1 MNEKEFR
8 QYVYEERRQGRSDS
22 QIARSL
28 GMSLKHMIGRLNGV
42 DVDKI
47 DPPKTNAQAAKDL
60 GIKEA
65 PVHPVQKPEV
75 KPVSGAKQPEKHEKP
90 KKEKSVDI
98 PKVEKPKEEKP
109 VEDPKEEKPVEDL
122 SWME

>member
-8 QYVYEERRQGRSDS
+8 EYVYEQKRQGRSES

-28 GMSLKHMIGRLNGV
+28 GMSLAHFMGRLNGV

-47 DPPKTNAQAAKDL
+47 DPL
-60 GIKEA
+60 
-65 PVHPVQKPEV
+65 KPEKKTEV
-75 KPVSGAKQPEKHEKP
+75 KSVSGAKQPEKHERP
-90 KKEKSVDI
+90 KKEKVAEA
-98 PKVEKPKEEKP
+98 PKTEEKVEEPKEAK
-109 VEDPKEEKPVEDL
+109 KAEDL

>member
-8 QYVYEERRQGRSDS
+8 EYVYEQRRQGRSES

-28 GMSLKHMIGRLNGV
+28 GMSLTHFMGRLNGV

-47 DPPKTNAQAAKDL
+47 DPPK
-60 GIKEA
+60 
-65 PVHPVQKPEV
+65 QKVETPKPEKKSEV

-90 KKEKSVDI
+90 KKEKPVDI
-98 PKVEKPKEEKP
+98 LKLEES
-109 VEDPKEEKPVEDL
+109 KEEKPVEDL

>member
-8 QYVYEERRQGRSDS
+8 EYVYEQKRQGRSES

-28 GMSLKHMIGRLNGV
+28 GMSLAHFMGRLNGV

-47 DPPKTNAQAAKDL
+47 DPPKQKVDTS
-60 GIKEA
+60 
-65 PVHPVQKPEV
+65 KPEKKSEA

-90 KKEKSVDI
+90 KKEKVAEA
-98 PKVEKPKEEKP
+98 PKTEEPKDEKKS
-109 VEDPKEEKPVEDL
+109 EDL

>member
-8 QYVYEERRQGRSDS
+8 EYVYEQRRQGRSDS

-28 GMSLKHMIGRLNGV
+28 GMSLAHFMGRLNGV

-47 DPPKTNAQAAKDL
+47 DPPK
-60 GIKEA
+60 
-65 PVHPVQKPEV
+65 QKVDTPKPEKKSEV
-75 KPVSGAKQPEKHEKP
+75 KPVSGAKQPEKHEKS

-98 PKVEKPKEEKP
+98 PKIEEPKEEK
-109 VEDPKEEKPVEDL
+109 KAEDL

>member
-8 QYVYEERRQGRSDS
+8 EYIYEQRRQGRSDS

-28 GMSLKHMIGRLNGV
+28 GMSLAHFMGRLNGVDV

-47 DPPKTNAQAAKDL
+47 DPPKQKVDT
-60 GIKEA
+60 
-65 PVHPVQKPEV
+65 PKPEN
-75 KPVSGAKQPEKHEKP
+75 KPEIKPASGAKQPEKHEKP
-90 KKEKSVDI
+90 KKEKAVDI
-98 PKVEKPKEEKP
+98 PKVEEPKEEK
-109 VEDPKEEKPVEDL
+109 KAEDL

>member
-8 QYVYEERRQGRSDS
+8 EYVYEQRRQGRSES

-28 GMSLKHMIGRLNGV
+28 GMSLAHFIGRLNGV

-47 DPPKTNAQAAKDL
+47 DPPKKTNAETAKDL

-65 PVHPVQKPEV
+65 PVRPVQKPEV
-75 KPVSGAKQPEKHEKP
+75 KPASGAKQPEKS
-90 KKEKSVDI
+90 KKEKAVDI
-98 PKVEKPKEEKP
+98 PKVEEPKEEK
-109 VEDPKEEKPVEDL
+109 KTEDL

>member
-8 QYVYEERRQGRSDS
+8 EYVYEQRRQGRSDS

-28 GMSLKHMIGRLNGV
+28 GMSLKHLIGRLNGV

-47 DPPKTNAQAAKDL
+47 DPPKKTNAEMAKDL
-60 GIKEA
+60 GAKEA
-65 PVHPVQKPEV
+65 PVRPMSMLAV
-75 KPVSGAKQPEKHEKP
+75 KPVSGAMQPEKHEKP
-90 KKEKSVDI
+90 KKEKPIDI
-98 PKVEKPKEEKP
+98 PKTEEAK
-109 VEDPKEEKPVEDL
+109 DKKKAEDL

>member
-1 MNEKEFR
+1 MTDKEFR
-8 QYVYEERRQGRSDS
+8 QYVYEEKRQGRSES

-28 GMSLKHMIGRLNGV
+28 GMSLSHLMGRLNGV
-42 DVDKI
+42 DVEKVDL
-47 DPPKTNAQAAKDL
+47 PKQKV
-60 GIKEA
+60 EA
-65 PVHPVQKPEV
+65 PKIETKPEV

-98 PKVEKPKEEKP
+98 SKAAEEEK
-109 VEDPKEEKPVEDL
+109 KLEDL

>member
-8 QYVYEERRQGRSDS
+8 EYVYEQRRQGRSDS

-28 GMSLKHMIGRLNGV
+28 GMSLAHFMGRLNGV

-47 DPPKTNAQAAKDL
+47 DPPKQEKKL
-60 GIKEA
+60 
-65 PVHPVQKPEV
+65 PKPEKV
-75 KPVSGAKQPEKHEKP
+75 AEGVYREPFEKT
-90 KKEKSVDI
+90 
-98 PKVEKPKEEKP
+98 VERIKNNDFDFGEESTEEK
-109 VEDPKEEKPVEDL
+109 KTEDL